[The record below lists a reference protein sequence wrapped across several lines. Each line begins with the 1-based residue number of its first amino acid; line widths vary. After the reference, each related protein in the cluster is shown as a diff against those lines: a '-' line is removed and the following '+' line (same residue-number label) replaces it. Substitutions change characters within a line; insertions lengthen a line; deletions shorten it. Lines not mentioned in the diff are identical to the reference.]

1 MRLPI
6 EAPVAGAIYTRA
18 VLYQTSS
25 TRASHRSARRS
36 KRPKATCAA
45 LCTAALVASC
55 GTGTASPLASS
66 PTNAAS
72 PTTGQQL
79 NGSSSTVFWQQ
90 FLKSCKNLGR
100 SKARSASVILN
111 METDA
116 NPAVV
121 QRWATAH
128 GLHLQWY
135 IGHAVAVLAA
145 APASLGPSLDVRIDD
160 YRSPSGQLF
169 YSATTQPSVPT
180 ELFGQVQGLGR
191 LSDYKDFHTDYVPS
205 GGLTPQG
212 MLQAY
217 DATPLRAAGINGAG
231 ETVVALEIDGFNSA
245 DLNAF
250 TSKFNLPA
258 FSSSNFVTNGPVAK
272 PEGETTMDL
281 ETIREIAPAA
291 KIVYYD
297 LLQDKSANS
306 LDELLIAG
314 FSRVL
319 QLYPGAIWTL
329 SLGGCE
335 KVSTFSDLEA
345 EAEAVAKAETQGS
358 TVFASSGDTAGFE
371 CVPDTSWGSAPTSA
385 DVGVSNP
392 AALPDVTGV
401 GGTLLSVSTAGSY
414 IGETTWFWPF
424 LNEGTSGGQSSL
436 FAQPKW
442 QVGEGLPTPS
452 DKVPRL
458 VPDIAAD
465 ADPNSGNAD
474 RDGGS
479 WGTGGG
485 TSLSSPI
492 WAAFTALMD
501 QYLRQ
506 HGKGPIGFLN
516 PALYYLAD
524 HTESYPAFHAVDT
537 GGNEVWRN
545 EAGYNESTG
554 LGSPDVY
561 NLVRDILPLEG
572 AH

>member
-1 MRLPI
+1 MD
-6 EAPVAGAIYTRA
+6 A
-18 VLYQTSS
+18 
-25 TRASHRSARRS
+25 
-36 KRPKATCAA
+36 
-45 LCTAALVASC
+45 
-55 GTGTASPLASS
+55 
-66 PTNAAS
+66 
-72 PTTGQQL
+72 
-79 NGSSSTVFWQQ
+79 
-90 FLKSCKNLGR
+90 
-100 SKARSASVILN
+100 
-111 METDA
+111 DA

-128 GLHLQWY
+128 GLKLQWY
-135 IGHAVAVLAA
+135 IGHAVAVLAG
-145 APASLGPSLDVRIDD
+145 APASLGTSLEVRIDD
-160 YRSPSGQLF
+160 YRSPSGQVF
-169 YSATTQPSVPT
+169 YSATSQPSVPT
-180 ELFGQVQGLGR
+180 ALFGQVQGVGR

-217 DATPLRAAGINGAG
+217 DATPLSAAGINGAG
-231 ETVVALEIDGFNSA
+231 ETVVALELDGFNSA

-250 TSKFNLPA
+250 TSRFNLPA
-258 FSSSNFVTNGPVAK
+258 FSSSNFATNGAVGK

-281 ETIREIAPAA
+281 ETIREIAPKA
-291 KIVYYD
+291 KIVYYN
-297 LLQDKSANS
+297 LLQDQSATN
-306 LDELLIAG
+306 LAELLLAG
-314 FSRVL
+314 FSRVI
-319 QLYPGAIWTL
+319 QLYPGAIWTM
-329 SLGGCE
+329 SMGGCE
-335 KVSTFSDLEA
+335 KASTFADLDA
-345 EAEAVAKAETQGS
+345 EAEAVAKAETKGA

-371 CVPDTSWGSAPTSA
+371 CVPDTSWGSAPTNA

-392 AALPDVTGV
+392 AVLPDVTGV
-401 GGTLLSVSTAGSY
+401 GGTLLSVSTEGSY
-414 IGETTWFWPF
+414 LGETTWFWPF
-424 LNEGTSGGQSSL
+424 LNEGTSGGQSSM
-436 FAQPKW
+436 FAQPNW
-442 QVGEGLPTPS
+442 QVGQGLPAPS
-452 DKVPRL
+452 NKVPRL

-506 HGKGPIGFLN
+506 HGKGPVGFLN

-524 HTESYPAFHAVDT
+524 HAESYPPFHAVTT

-545 EAGYNESTG
+545 GDGYNESTG
-554 LGSPDVY
+554 LGTPDVY

>member
-1 MRLPI
+1 
-6 EAPVAGAIYTRA
+6 
-18 VLYQTSS
+18 VLYQT
-25 TRASHRSARRS
+25 TLARGSHRS

-45 LCTAALVASC
+45 FFTVALVASC
-55 GTGTASPLASS
+55 GTGTASPLATT
-66 PTNAAS
+66 PTNAAT

-90 FLKSCKNLGR
+90 FLKSCKNLGP
-100 SKARSASVILN
+100 SKARSTSVILN
-111 METDA
+111 MDDDA

-128 GLHLQWY
+128 GLQLQWY
-135 IGHAVAVLAA
+135 IGHAVAVLAGG
-145 APASLGPSLDVRIDD
+145 PASLGTSLDVRVDD

-180 ELFGQVQGLGR
+180 ELFGQVQGVGR
-191 LSDYKDFHTDYVPS
+191 LSNYKDFHTDYVPG

-217 DATPLRAAGINGAG
+217 DATPLSAGGINGAG
-231 ETVVALEIDGFNSA
+231 ETVVALELDGFNA
-245 DLNAF
+245 GDLNAF

-258 FSSSNFVTNGPVAK
+258 FNSSNFVTNGAVAK

-291 KIVYYD
+291 KIVYYN
-297 LLQDKSANS
+297 LLQDTSATN
-306 LDELLIAG
+306 LAELLLAG
-314 FSRVL
+314 FSRVIK
-319 QLYPGAIWTL
+319 LYPGAIWTM
-329 SLGGCE
+329 SIGGCE
-335 KVSTFSDLEA
+335 KASTFADLDA

-371 CVPDTSWGSAPTSA
+371 CVPYTSWGSAPKQA

-392 AALPDVTGV
+392 AVLPDITGV

-414 IGETTWFWPF
+414 LGETTWFWPF
-424 LNEGTSGGQSSL
+424 LNEGTSGGQSSM
-436 FAQPKW
+436 FAQPTW
-442 QVGEGLPTPS
+442 QVGQNLPAPS
-452 DKVPRL
+452 NKVPRL

-474 RDGGS
+474 YDGGS

-524 HTESYPAFHAVDT
+524 HAQTYPPFHAVTT